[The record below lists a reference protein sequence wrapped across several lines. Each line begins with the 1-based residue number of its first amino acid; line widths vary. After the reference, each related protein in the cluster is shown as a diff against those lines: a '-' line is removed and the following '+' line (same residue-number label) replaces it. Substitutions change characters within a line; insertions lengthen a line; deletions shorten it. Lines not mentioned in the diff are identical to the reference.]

1 VPSRER
7 WRARWSG
14 GERLTPPIVIY
25 IGRGGDSRDGS
36 AHGDWL
42 ACFGCL
48 ALLTLRRAFSR
59 ARRVRSVGGG
69 WPQSEARRASV
80 SRRAIQ
86 RHADESPA
94 STVEDGDDGIR
105 VRHTPSEQ
113 AQNDQERPDGARVPR
128 ATGLT
133 GLIARSSASGRHLQ
147 RGVEAG
153 QPGGRH
159 RGMQRTAHRSRLP
172 SVPQRPLPALSHARS
187 ACHPRQLVYPQNPR
201 GTRLAGSS
209 SSSSLSL
216 HSHRASWLNMV
227 EAWFSIR
234 TRKSVRRGS
243 FDTVRALVK
252 HIQQYIAHWNDHP
265 TPFVWTREPA
275 AIIRK
280 ARRRVR

>member
-7 WRARWSG
+7 WRARRSG

-48 ALLTLRRAFSR
+48 ALPTLRRAFSR

-105 VRHTPSEQ
+105 VRHAPSEQ
-113 AQNDQERPDGARVPR
+113 AQNDQERPDGGRVPR
-128 ATGLT
+128 ATGLCT
-133 GLIARSSASGRHLQ
+133 TCSVPHAGSPNCLNRRAGPRLRGARIVGAAVVSRFGPVRSAMGSGHGRAGRATARKKVWSGLGRCGITCVGPEPGRLSGR
-147 RGVEAG
+147 
-153 QPGGRH
+153 
-159 RGMQRTAHRSRLP
+159 
-172 SVPQRPLPALSHARS
+172 
-187 ACHPRQLVYPQNPR
+187 
-201 GTRLAGSS
+201 
-209 SSSSLSL
+209 
-216 HSHRASWLNMV
+216 
-227 EAWFSIR
+227 
-234 TRKSVRRGS
+234 
-243 FDTVRALVK
+243 
-252 HIQQYIAHWNDHP
+252 
-265 TPFVWTREPA
+265 
-275 AIIRK
+275 
-280 ARRRVR
+280 ARRRVYGLQFFCILAIPSELV